1 MRHPIFAILLC
12 VLAIPAI
19 AQTAPP
25 TPRPA
30 SKHTTTSASAR
41 PAPEIIKTAGAATH
55 DRSDGAQATVR
66 QHDAARADD
75 HSRDSGGMAML
86 LAALAVMAGIA
97 LRRFSR
103 HQ

>member
-1 MRHPIFAILLC
+1 MRKPFFAILLC
-12 VLAIPAI
+12 VLAAAAI
-19 AQTAPP
+19 AQNTTH

-41 PAPEIIKTAGAATH
+41 PGAELIKTAGAATH
-55 DRSDGAQATVR
+55 DQADGAQAPAHPQSGVDG
-66 QHDAARADD
+66 QD
-75 HSRDSGGMAML
+75 HSRNGGGKAML